1 MRYLTHI
8 IGIYRDM
15 KGILTYWVR
24 NGADSLKSVKL
35 TLCNEDD
42 LSIDS
47 TSEMRRMRLVRIL
60 DESRNQDVRL
70 SHGDLSMILLVSRAT
85 VKRDLSHLREL
96 GLVAPNGG
104 GDG

>member
-1 MRYLTHI
+1 
-8 IGIYRDM
+8 M

-24 NGADSLKSVKL
+24 DRADSFKSVKL

-42 LSIDS
+42 LMSAFG

-60 DESRNQDVRL
+60 EESRKQNMNL

-85 VKRDLSHLREL
+85 IKRDLSHLRKL
-96 GLVAPNGG
+96 GLVESNGG